1 VSDQSGYPGA
11 PPGWYPDPAGGPG
24 QRWWDGYVW
33 SEAVVVPEQPP
44 PPPWAS
50 SPPPAGAPLEP
61 APWSTASERLQ
72 TYNTS
77 GLVASELGMA
87 PVARVSLG
95 LPAVTGVLLLLV
107 VRTQSSQMLQL
118 GQDFKVAYDA
128 AARGLPTPQIPNTS
142 FSPWFFILG
151 LVAGAGLVVTLM
163 WQHRA
168 ASAARALGFP
178 ATCSPAWGVGSW
190 FVPVVNY
197 WFPYQA
203 LRDCLP
209 PDDPHR
215 GLVLQW
221 WLAFVVGGTLGFAAF
236 IGAFFSAGVA
246 VGLSIPAAVL
256 YVAVLATAP
265 RVVVAI
271 TEAHRVAL
279 AGSPGG
285 AGGSRAGG
293 SGSLGGG

>member
-24 QRWWDGYVW
+24 QRWWDGYAW
-33 SEAVVVPEQPP
+33 SEAVVVPQQPP
-44 PPPWAS
+44 PPPWAGS
-50 SPPPAGAPLEP
+50 AAPAGPPIGP
-61 APWSTASERLQ
+61 APWAVASERLE

-77 GLVASELGMA
+77 GLVASEMGMA
-87 PVARVSLG
+87 PVARFSLG
-95 LPAVTGVLLLLV
+95 LPGLVGVLALLV

-118 GQDFKVAYDA
+118 GQDFKVAYDD
-128 AARGLPTPQIPNTS
+128 AARGLPTPQFPNTP
-142 FSPWFFILG
+142 FSPWFVVLG
-151 LVAGAGLVVTLM
+151 LVAGAGLVVTVM

-197 WFPYQA
+197 WFPYLA

-209 PDDPHR
+209 PDDAHR

-221 WLAFVVGGTLGFAAF
+221 WLAFVAGGSLGFAAF
-236 IGAFFSAGVA
+236 IAGFFSSGVA

-256 YVAVLATAP
+256 YVAVLASAP

-271 TEAHRVAL
+271 TVAHRVAL
-279 AGSPGG
+279 GG
-285 AGGSRAGG
+285 AGGPGGPGGPDPLAGG
-293 SGSLGGG
+293 